1 VRSARPVEGTRMHEL
16 AAMGELVDAVIASV
30 AEHRPCRV
38 DVVRVRRGSTFSHEA
53 LVQGFAI
60 LAAGT
65 PLEGARIVIE
75 VVNRVVDCTCG
86 RSPLI
91 TSDDLL
97 GHLWVCSICG
107 HVEEI
112 DEHDDLELI
121 DVTLTGLEVAD
132 PLLTGS
138 R

>member
-1 VRSARPVEGTRMHEL
+1 MHEL
-16 AAMGELVDAVIASV
+16 AAVGELVDVVMGSI
-30 AEHRPCRV
+30 AEHQPCRV
-38 DVVRVRRGSTFSHEA
+38 DAVRVRRGSTFSHEA
-53 LVQGFAI
+53 LVQAFAI

-65 PLEGARIVIE
+65 PLDGARIEIE

-91 TSDDLL
+91 TADDLL
-97 GHLWVCSICG
+97 GHLWVCSVCG

-121 DVTLTGLEVAD
+121 DVTLSGLEAGD
-132 PLLTGS
+132 PLLTG
-138 R
+138 RR